1 MKKLLYPL
9 IKKYWAPLLS
19 TLIVSAL
26 GCGLM
31 VGLSSS
37 YISLDRSLN
46 GYIVE
51 YGYPS
56 AMITTGVTDRS
67 KIAALEAVPGVAA
80 VTARLCG
87 DTIMIAESGRCLSV
101 RLFTFSEDDILR
113 FSFRSR
119 IDSGN
124 RDEVYVEYTFAD
136 YNDIHVGDTVRFKL
150 GDEYRSLLVSAIVS
164 SPESISIQAANNVW
178 GDNPDFGYAYLPTS
192 LLAKESEKQ
201 REETEDELEAN
212 ADELDSAEKD
222 AESEFSSAR
231 DEIEAAREQLREQQE
246 AYQSALE
253 GGRDQ
258 EAQLRAAR
266 ADLLRTRAE
275 LERSISQLDTTSETL
290 TAAREQ
296 LPAQI
301 EALRKAQSS
310 LGDID
315 SSLDRLRNVYSQLLS
330 GDIDSSDLSS
340 LSSYL
345 QRVDRDGSLA
355 GRIQRAAN
363 LVTQIRDLI
372 GRQEDADA
380 SPLMNTLYLEAANE
394 VSQAIDRLTE
404 QRDNALSSLQESG
417 ISPDT
422 IDSSLSALTERAQEI
437 DQNLAGIPA
446 AKERLRS
453 SIREI
458 DRNVEEIDA
467 ALRRI
472 EAEKSSAE
480 ARLSQAEQE
489 IAQHEKELEQSW
501 ADALTEFSSL
511 RGELADAFRQLSES
525 DGYETMCNQFLL
537 YLEPDMDHEQV
548 LEAAKAALGDVVVR
562 DSYTYVN
569 SPIYKSADL
578 NLSQLQILST
588 FLPTIFFLIIS
599 IVVFLFMSLVIRQCR
614 REVGILRALGYSTG
628 GIRLLFCIINLVVS
642 VGASLLGFLIGYVIL
657 RFVGSVYTDFFSLP
671 RFYYRVNSTIFL
683 LSIVV
688 ITLVGQIATYL
699 SAGVIARVHPSEA
712 MSRPAPAT
720 VSVPRLLRGLLRG
733 ASPMTKFS
741 ILSMYRNKKRFLLS
755 SLCIA
760 SSTMLIFSAFAFIT
774 SKNFVLRQT
783 FDERIL
789 YDCQVFFEEP
799 PTDQF
804 LDELNAL
811 DYVRSAQSLP
821 YCDATV
827 SFGGGGSK
835 RAVVN
840 ALDTGSELIGIYDAE
855 GERLSVPADGIVLE
869 KHLAQYLGAGVGDL
883 VSVNGVPLTVQS
895 ITDQCVDRINYV
907 SPKTA
912 ARLGEMTLGSVILRI
927 DEADEQALLS
937 YLLDHGGYLYA
948 IFTHLTLLSF
958 GKIFE
963 TYELVSWVL
972 IGFAILIGLVIVLNT
987 SQTNLL
993 EKKKELCILRTLGFT
1008 RGELSIHWFI
1018 QSLLQFLISCILGF
1032 PAGRLIAKYVL
1043 FQLCTENR
1051 EYIYANSLREYL
1063 LTAALVLA
1071 FITLSH
1077 LLAMRSLRKWDI
1089 VETVKEKE

>member
-46 GYIVE
+46 GYIAE

-119 IDSGN
+119 IDSGD
-124 RDEVYVEYTFAD
+124 RDAVYVEYTFAD
-136 YNDIHVGDTVRFKL
+136 YNNIHVGDTVRFQL
-150 GDEYRSLLVSAIVS
+150 GDEYRSMLVSAIVS

-201 REETEDELEAN
+201 REEAEGDLEAN
-212 ADELDSAEKD
+212 AGELESAEKD

-231 DEIEAAREQLREQQE
+231 DEIDAAREQLREQQE

-258 EAQLRAAR
+258 EAQLRGAR
-266 ADLLRTRAE
+266 AELLRTRAE
-275 LERSISQLDTTSETL
+275 LERSIRQLDATSETL

-301 EALRKAQSS
+301 EALQKAQGS

-340 LSSYL
+340 LASYL

-363 LVTQIRDLI
+363 LVAQIRKLI
-372 GRQEDADA
+372 GQREDADA

-404 QRDNALSSLQESG
+404 QRDSALSSLQESG
-417 ISPDT
+417 ISPDD
-422 IDSSLSALTERAQEI
+422 IDGSLSALTERAQEI
-437 DQNLAGIPA
+437 DRNLADIPA

-511 RGELADAFRQLSES
+511 RGELADAFQQLSES

-537 YLEPDMDHEQV
+537 YLEPDTDHEQV
-548 LEAAKAALGDVVVR
+548 LEAAKAALGDVDVR

-569 SPIYKSADL
+569 SPIFKLADL

-588 FLPTIFFLIIS
+588 FLPTIFFFIIS

-657 RFVGSVYTDFFSLP
+657 RFVGSVYADFFSLP
-671 RFYYRVNSTIFL
+671 RFYYRVNFTIFL

-720 VSVPRLLRGLLRG
+720 VSVPRLLQGLLRG

-774 SKNFVLRQT
+774 SKNYVLHQT

-799 PTDQF
+799 PTAQF
-804 LDELNAL
+804 LDELNGL

-821 YCDATV
+821 YYDATV
-827 SFGGGGSK
+827 SFGGSSK

-840 ALDTGSELIGIYDAE
+840 VLDTGSELIGIYGTE

-895 ITDQCVDRINYV
+895 ITDQSVDRINYV
-907 SPKTA
+907 SPETA
-912 ARLGEMTLGSVILRI
+912 AQLGEMTLGSVILRI

-1018 QSLLQFLISCILGF
+1018 QSLLQFLFSCILGF

-1051 EYIYANSLREYL
+1051 EYIYANSLREFL